1 MLLGHGL
8 LMTKYLHHSGTAS
21 SPAILH
27 TFLHTFVADLL
38 ATMQNADGACSLLVA
53 SHLHHA

>member
-21 SPAILH
+21 SPAI
-27 TFLHTFVADLL
+27 LHTFVADLL

>member
-38 ATMQNADGACSLLVA
+38 ATMRNADGLQPFGC
-53 SHLHHA
+53 